1 MNFDFKFP
9 DVGEGIHEGKIL
21 QWKVEVDQAVKV
33 GDIIAV
39 VETDKVVAEIPSP
52 RDGRI
57 VKLNGAEGQIIHVD
71 DVLAVIE
78 IEGAEPYVEVVEE
91 ASTVIG
97 QLETAKGVVLPSSGE
112 GRLDNAQESVSLKT
126 EREVVLATPVARK
139 MAKDMGVDISK
150 VSGTGPGG
158 RVMKHDIQKAAEKP
172 EAKKEEEKPYYSP
185 AKTIAVTSH
194 EPVQAKVTES
204 VDFKISTLSTMRS
217 AIAVNMEISHNIPI
231 ATVSDYTEIDE
242 LVELR
247 KKLNAQD
254 NHLTFTPVIIKII
267 SAAVKK
273 YPLINSHYDPV
284 KKEVKTFDSI
294 NIGFATNTEAGLVV
308 PTLRNTEKK
317 SITELNDEIKLLS
330 QKAQSRTISL
340 DELRGGTIS
349 VTNYGSYGGVYGV
362 PKINPPQVAILGIG
376 RIHKAPYVKNDM
388 VVPAYILPVTLV
400 FDHRVIDGA
409 YAGEFLSYF
418 LKLAN
423 SPEKLFISL

>member
-1 MNFDFKFP
+1 MNFEFKFP

-21 QWKVEVDQAVKV
+21 QWKVEVGQIVKV

-52 RDGRI
+52 KDGKI
-57 VKLNGAEGQIIHVD
+57 IKLNGAEGQIIHVD

-78 IEGAEPYVEVVEE
+78 IEGEEKEVEIVEE

-112 GRLDNAQESVSLKT
+112 GRIDNAQETISLKT
-126 EREVVLATPVARK
+126 EREPVLATPVARK
-139 MAKDMGVDISK
+139 MAKDLGVDITK
-150 VSGTGPGG
+150 IKGTGPGG
-158 RVMKHDIQKAAEKP
+158 RIMKHDVQNAAEKLV
-172 EAKKEEEKPYYSP
+172 AKKEEPKAIPQ
-185 AKTIAVTSH
+185 
-194 EPVQAKVTES
+194 QAPLASKILQPQTLDTA
-204 VDFKISTLSTMRS
+204 DFKVSPLSTMRS
-217 AIAVNMEISHNIPI
+217 TIAVNMEISHNIPV
-231 ATVSDYTEIDE
+231 ATVSDYIEIDE

-247 KKLNAQD
+247 KKLNTED
-254 NHLTFTPVIIKII
+254 YHLTFTPILIKILA
-267 SAAVKK
+267 SALKK
-273 YPLINSHYDPV
+273 YPLLNSHFDTT
-284 KKEVKTFDSI
+284 KREVKTFNSI

-308 PTLRNTEKK
+308 PTLRNVEKK

-330 QKAQSRTISL
+330 QKAQNRTIQL
-340 DELRGGTIS
+340 EELKGGTIS
-349 VTNYGSYGGVYGV
+349 ITNYGSFGGVYGM

-388 VVPAYILPVTLV
+388 VIPAYILPVTLV

>member
-1 MNFDFKFP
+1 MNFEFKFP

-21 QWKVEVDQAVKV
+21 QWKVEVGQIVKV

-52 RDGRI
+52 KDGKI
-57 VKLNGAEGQIIHVD
+57 IKLNGAEGQIIHVD

-78 IEGAEPYVEVVEE
+78 IEGEEKEVEIVEE

-112 GRLDNAQESVSLKT
+112 GRIDNAQETISLKT
-126 EREVVLATPVARK
+126 EREPVLATPVARK
-139 MAKDMGVDISK
+139 MAKDLGVDITK
-150 VSGTGPGG
+150 IKGTGPGG
-158 RVMKHDIQKAAEKP
+158 RIMKHDVQNAAEKLV
-172 EAKKEEEKPYYSP
+172 AKKEEPKAIPQ
-185 AKTIAVTSH
+185 
-194 EPVQAKVTES
+194 QAPLASKILQPQTLDTA
-204 VDFKISTLSTMRS
+204 DFKVSPLSTMRS
-217 AIAVNMEISHNIPI
+217 TIAVNMEISHNIPV
-231 ATVSDYTEIDE
+231 ATVSDYIEIDE

-247 KKLNAQD
+247 KKLNTED
-254 NHLTFTPVIIKII
+254 YHLTFTPILIKILA
-267 SAAVKK
+267 SALKK
-273 YPLINSHYDPV
+273 YPLLNSHFDTT
-284 KKEVKTFDSI
+284 KREVKTFNSI

-308 PTLRNTEKK
+308 PTLRNVEKK

-330 QKAQSRTISL
+330 QKAQNRTIQL
-340 DELRGGTIS
+340 EELKGGTIS
-349 VTNYGSYGGVYGV
+349 ITNYGSFGGVYGM
-362 PKINPPQVAILGIG
+362 PKINPPQVAILGVG

-388 VVPAYILPVTLV
+388 VIPAYILPVTLV

>member
-1 MNFDFKFP
+1 MNFEFKFP

-21 QWKVEVDQAVKV
+21 QWKVEVGQIVKV

-52 RDGRI
+52 KDGKI

-78 IEGAEPYVEVVEE
+78 IEGEEKEVEIVEE

-112 GRLDNAQESVSLKT
+112 GRIDNAQETISLKT
-126 EREVVLATPVARK
+126 EREPVLATPVARK
-139 MAKDMGVDISK
+139 MAKDLGVDITK
-150 VSGTGPGG
+150 IKGTGPGG
-158 RVMKHDIQKAAEKP
+158 RIMKHDVQNAAEKLV
-172 EAKKEEEKPYYSP
+172 AKKEEPKAIPQ
-185 AKTIAVTSH
+185 
-194 EPVQAKVTES
+194 QAPLASKILQPQTLDTA
-204 VDFKISTLSTMRS
+204 DFKVSPLSTMRS
-217 AIAVNMEISHNIPI
+217 TIAVNMEISHNIPV
-231 ATVSDYTEIDE
+231 ATVSDYIEIDE

-247 KKLNAQD
+247 KKLNTEEY
-254 NHLTFTPVIIKII
+254 HLTFTPILIKILA
-267 SAAVKK
+267 SALKK
-273 YPLINSHYDPV
+273 YPLLNSHFDTT
-284 KKEVKTFDSI
+284 KREVKTFNSI

-308 PTLRNTEKK
+308 PTLRNVEKK

-330 QKAQSRTISL
+330 QKAQNRTIQL
-340 DELRGGTIS
+340 EELKGGTIS
-349 VTNYGSYGGVYGV
+349 ITNYGSFGGVYGM
-362 PKINPPQVAILGIG
+362 PKINPPQVAILGVG

-388 VVPAYILPVTLV
+388 VIPAYILPVTLV

>member
-1 MNFDFKFP
+1 MNFEFKFP

-21 QWKVEVDQAVKV
+21 QWKVEVGQIVKV

-52 RDGRI
+52 KDGKI
-57 VKLNGAEGQIIHVD
+57 IKLNGAEGQIIHVD

-78 IEGAEPYVEVVEE
+78 IEGEEKEVEIVEE
-91 ASTVIG
+91 ASTAIG

-112 GRLDNAQESVSLKT
+112 GRIDNAQETISLKT
-126 EREVVLATPVARK
+126 EREPVLATPVARK
-139 MAKDMGVDISK
+139 MAKDLGVDITK
-150 VSGTGPGG
+150 IKGTGPGG
-158 RVMKHDIQKAAEKP
+158 RIMKHDVQNAAEKLV
-172 EAKKEEEKPYYSP
+172 AKKEEPKAIPQ
-185 AKTIAVTSH
+185 
-194 EPVQAKVTES
+194 QAPLASKILQPQTLDTA
-204 VDFKISTLSTMRS
+204 DFKVSPLSTMRS
-217 AIAVNMEISHNIPI
+217 TIAVNMEISHNIPV
-231 ATVSDYTEIDE
+231 ATVSDYIEIDE

-247 KKLNAQD
+247 KKLNTEEY
-254 NHLTFTPVIIKII
+254 HLTFTPILIKILA
-267 SAAVKK
+267 SALKK
-273 YPLINSHYDPV
+273 YPLLNSHFDTT
-284 KKEVKTFDSI
+284 KREVKTFNSI

-308 PTLRNTEKK
+308 PTLRNVEKK

-330 QKAQSRTISL
+330 QKAQNRTIQL
-340 DELRGGTIS
+340 EELKGGTIS
-349 VTNYGSYGGVYGV
+349 ITNYGSFGGVYGM
-362 PKINPPQVAILGIG
+362 PKINPPQVAILGVG

-388 VVPAYILPVTLV
+388 VIPAYILPVTLV

>member
-1 MNFDFKFP
+1 MNFEFKFP

-21 QWKVEVDQAVKV
+21 QWKVEVGQIVKV

-52 RDGRI
+52 KDGKI
-57 VKLNGAEGQIIHVD
+57 IKLNGAEGQIIHVD

-78 IEGAEPYVEVVEE
+78 IEGEEKEVEIVEE

-112 GRLDNAQESVSLKT
+112 GRIDNAQETISLKT
-126 EREVVLATPVARK
+126 EREPVLATPVARK
-139 MAKDMGVDISK
+139 MAKDLGVDITK
-150 VSGTGPGG
+150 IKGTGPGG
-158 RVMKHDIQKAAEKP
+158 RIMKHDVQNAAEKLV
-172 EAKKEEEKPYYSP
+172 AKKEEPKAIPQ
-185 AKTIAVTSH
+185 
-194 EPVQAKVTES
+194 QAPLASKILQPQTLDTA
-204 VDFKISTLSTMRS
+204 DFKVSPLSTMRS
-217 AIAVNMEISHNIPI
+217 TIAVNMEISHNIPV
-231 ATVSDYTEIDE
+231 ATVSDYIEIDE

-247 KKLNAQD
+247 KKLNTED
-254 NHLTFTPVIIKII
+254 YHLTFTPILIKILA
-267 SAAVKK
+267 SALKK
-273 YPLINSHYDPV
+273 YPLLNSHFDTT
-284 KKEVKTFDSI
+284 KREVKTFNSI

-308 PTLRNTEKK
+308 PTLRNVEKK

-330 QKAQSRTISL
+330 QKAQNRTIQL
-340 DELRGGTIS
+340 EELKGGTIS
-349 VTNYGSYGGVYGV
+349 ITNYGSFGGVYGM

-376 RIHKAPYVKNDM
+376 RIHKAPYIKNDM
-388 VVPAYILPVTLV
+388 VIPAYILPVTLV

-418 LKLAN
+418 LKLVN

>member
-1 MNFDFKFP
+1 MNFEFKFP

-21 QWKVEVDQAVKV
+21 QWKVEVGQIVKV

-52 RDGRI
+52 KDGKI
-57 VKLNGAEGQIIHVD
+57 IKLNGAEGQIIHVD

-78 IEGAEPYVEVVEE
+78 IEGEEKEVEIVEE

-112 GRLDNAQESVSLKT
+112 GRIDNAQETISLKT
-126 EREVVLATPVARK
+126 EREPVLATPVARK
-139 MAKDMGVDISK
+139 MAKDLGVDITK
-150 VSGTGPGG
+150 IKGTGPGG
-158 RVMKHDIQKAAEKP
+158 RIMKHDVQNAAEKLV
-172 EAKKEEEKPYYSP
+172 AKKEEPKAIPQ
-185 AKTIAVTSH
+185 
-194 EPVQAKVTES
+194 QAPLASKILQPQTLDS
-204 VDFKISTLSTMRS
+204 ADFKVSPLSTMRS
-217 AIAVNMEISHNIPI
+217 TIAVNMEISHNIPV
-231 ATVSDYTEIDE
+231 ATVSDYIEIDE

-247 KKLNAQD
+247 KKLNTED
-254 NHLTFTPVIIKII
+254 YHLTFTPILIKILA
-267 SAAVKK
+267 SALKK
-273 YPLINSHYDPV
+273 YPLLNSHFDAT
-284 KKEVKTFDSI
+284 KREVKTFNSI

-308 PTLRNTEKK
+308 PTLRNVEKK

-330 QKAQSRTISL
+330 QKAQNRTIQL
-340 DELRGGTIS
+340 EELKGGTIS
-349 VTNYGSYGGVYGV
+349 ITNYGSFGGVYGM
-362 PKINPPQVAILGIG
+362 PKINPPQVAILGVG

-388 VVPAYILPVTLV
+388 VIPAYILPVTLV

>member
-1 MNFDFKFP
+1 MNFEFKFP

-21 QWKVEVDQAVKV
+21 QWKVEVGQIVKV

-52 RDGRI
+52 KDGKI
-57 VKLNGAEGQIIHVD
+57 IKLNGAEGQIIHVD

-78 IEGAEPYVEVVEE
+78 IEGEEKEVEIVEE

-112 GRLDNAQESVSLKT
+112 GRIDNAQETISLKT
-126 EREVVLATPVARK
+126 EREPVLATPVARK
-139 MAKDMGVDISK
+139 MAKDLGVDITK
-150 VSGTGPGG
+150 IKGTGPGG
-158 RVMKHDIQKAAEKP
+158 RIMKHDVQNAAEKLV
-172 EAKKEEEKPYYSP
+172 AKKEEPKAIPQ
-185 AKTIAVTSH
+185 
-194 EPVQAKVTES
+194 QAPLASKILQPQTLDTA
-204 VDFKISTLSTMRS
+204 DFKVSPLSTMRS
-217 AIAVNMEISHNIPI
+217 TIAVNMEISHNIPV
-231 ATVSDYTEIDE
+231 ATVSDYIEIDE

-247 KKLNAQD
+247 KKLNTED
-254 NHLTFTPVIIKII
+254 YHLTFTPILIKILA
-267 SAAVKK
+267 SALKK
-273 YPLINSHYDPV
+273 YPLLNSHFDTT
-284 KKEVKTFDSI
+284 KREVKTFNSI

-308 PTLRNTEKK
+308 PTLRNVEKK
-317 SITELNDEIKLLS
+317 SINELNDEIKLLS
-330 QKAQSRTISL
+330 QKAQNRTIQL
-340 DELRGGTIS
+340 EELKGGTIS
-349 VTNYGSYGGVYGV
+349 ITNYGSFGGVYGM

-388 VVPAYILPVTLV
+388 VIPAYILPVTLV

>member
-1 MNFDFKFP
+1 
-9 DVGEGIHEGKIL
+9 VGEGIHEGKIL
-21 QWKVEVDQAVKV
+21 QWKVEVGQIVKV

-52 RDGRI
+52 KDGKI
-57 VKLNGAEGQIIHVD
+57 IKLNGAEGQIIHVD

-78 IEGAEPYVEVVEE
+78 IEGEEKEVEIVEE

-112 GRLDNAQESVSLKT
+112 GRIDNAQETISLKT
-126 EREVVLATPVARK
+126 EREPVLATPVARK
-139 MAKDMGVDISK
+139 MAKDLGVDITK
-150 VSGTGPGG
+150 IKGTGPGG
-158 RVMKHDIQKAAEKP
+158 RIMKHDVQNAAEKLV
-172 EAKKEEEKPYYSP
+172 AKKEEPKAIPQ
-185 AKTIAVTSH
+185 
-194 EPVQAKVTES
+194 QAPLASKILQPQTLDS
-204 VDFKISTLSTMRS
+204 ADFKVSPLSTMRS
-217 AIAVNMEISHNIPI
+217 TIAVNMEISHNIPV
-231 ATVSDYTEIDE
+231 ATVSDYIEIDE

-247 KKLNAQD
+247 KKLNTED
-254 NHLTFTPVIIKII
+254 YHLTFTPILIKILA
-267 SAAVKK
+267 SALKK
-273 YPLINSHYDPV
+273 YPLLNSHFDAT
-284 KKEVKTFDSI
+284 KREVKTFNSI

-308 PTLRNTEKK
+308 PTLRNVEKK

-330 QKAQSRTISL
+330 QKAQNRTIQL
-340 DELRGGTIS
+340 EELKGGTIS
-349 VTNYGSYGGVYGV
+349 ITNYGSFGGVYGM
-362 PKINPPQVAILGIG
+362 PKINPPQVAILGVG

-388 VVPAYILPVTLV
+388 VIPAYILPVTLV

>member
-1 MNFDFKFP
+1 MNFEFKFP

-21 QWKVEVDQAVKV
+21 QWKVEVGQIVKV

-52 RDGRI
+52 KDGKI
-57 VKLNGAEGQIIHVD
+57 IKLNGAEGQIIHVD

-78 IEGAEPYVEVVEE
+78 IEGEEKEVEIVEE

-112 GRLDNAQESVSLKT
+112 GRIDNAQETISLKT
-126 EREVVLATPVARK
+126 EREPVLATPVARK
-139 MAKDMGVDISK
+139 MAKDLGVDITK
-150 VSGTGPGG
+150 IKGTGPGG
-158 RVMKHDIQKAAEKP
+158 RIMKHDVQNAAEKLV
-172 EAKKEEEKPYYSP
+172 AKKEEPKAIPQ
-185 AKTIAVTSH
+185 
-194 EPVQAKVTES
+194 QAPLASKILQPQTLDTA
-204 VDFKISTLSTMRS
+204 DFKVSPLSTMRS
-217 AIAVNMEISHNIPI
+217 TIAVNMEISHNIPV
-231 ATVSDYTEIDE
+231 ATVSDYIEIDE

-247 KKLNAQD
+247 KKLNTED
-254 NHLTFTPVIIKII
+254 YHLTFTPILIKILA
-267 SAAVKK
+267 SALKK
-273 YPLINSHYDPV
+273 YPLLNSHFDTT
-284 KKEVKTFDSI
+284 KREVKTFNSI

-308 PTLRNTEKK
+308 PTLRNVEKK
-317 SITELNDEIKLLS
+317 SINELNDEIKLLS
-330 QKAQSRTISL
+330 QKAQNRTIQL
-340 DELRGGTIS
+340 EELKGGTIS
-349 VTNYGSYGGVYGV
+349 ITNYGSFGGVYGM
-362 PKINPPQVAILGIG
+362 PKINPPQVAILGVG

-388 VVPAYILPVTLV
+388 VIPAYILPVTLV

>member
-1 MNFDFKFP
+1 MNFEFKFP

-21 QWKVEVDQAVKV
+21 QWKVEVGQMVKV

-52 RDGRI
+52 RDGKI

-78 IEGAEPYVEVVEE
+78 VEGEEKEVEIVEE

-97 QLETAKGVVLPSSGE
+97 QLETSKGVVLPSSGE
-112 GRLDNAQESVSLKT
+112 GRMDNAQETISLKT
-126 EREVVLATPVARK
+126 EREPILATPVARK
-139 MAKDMGVDISK
+139 MAKDLGVDITK
-150 VSGTGPGG
+150 VKGTGPGG
-158 RVMKHDIQKAAEKP
+158 RIMKHDIQNAAEKLV
-172 EAKKEEEKPYYSP
+172 AKKEEP
-185 AKTIAVTSH
+185 KTI
-194 EPVQAKVTES
+194 PQAPLASQVLQS
-204 VDFKISTLSTMRS
+204 QISDSADFKVSPLSTMRNT
-217 AIAVNMEISHNIPI
+217 IAVNMEISHNIPI
-231 ATVSDYTEIDE
+231 ATVSDYIEIDE

-247 KKLNAQD
+247 KKLNTED
-254 NHLTFTPVIIKII
+254 YHLTFTPILIKILA
-267 SAAVKK
+267 SALKK
-273 YPLINSHYDPV
+273 YPLLNSHFDPT
-284 KKEVKTFDSI
+284 KREVKTFNSI

-308 PTLRNTEKK
+308 PTIRNVEKK

-330 QKAQSRTISL
+330 QKAQNRTIQL
-340 DELRGGTIS
+340 EELRGGTIS
-349 VTNYGSYGGVYGV
+349 ITNYGSFGGVYGM
-362 PKINPPQVAILGIG
+362 PKINPPQVAIIGIG

-388 VVPAYILPVTLV
+388 VIPAYILPVTLV

>member
-1 MNFDFKFP
+1 MNFEFKFP

-21 QWKVEVDQAVKV
+21 QWKVEVGQIVKV

-52 RDGRI
+52 KDGKI
-57 VKLNGAEGQIIHVD
+57 IKLNGAEGQIIHVD

-78 IEGAEPYVEVVEE
+78 IEGEEKEVEIVEE

-112 GRLDNAQESVSLKT
+112 GRIDNAQETISLKT
-126 EREVVLATPVARK
+126 EREPVLATPVARK
-139 MAKDMGVDISK
+139 MAKDLGVDITK
-150 VSGTGPGG
+150 IKGTGPGG
-158 RVMKHDIQKAAEKP
+158 RIMKHDVQNAAEKLV
-172 EAKKEEEKPYYSP
+172 AKKEEPKAIPQ
-185 AKTIAVTSH
+185 
-194 EPVQAKVTES
+194 QAPLASKILQPQTLDTA
-204 VDFKISTLSTMRS
+204 DFKVSPLSTMRS
-217 AIAVNMEISHNIPI
+217 TIAVNMEISHNIPV
-231 ATVSDYTEIDE
+231 ATVSDYIEIDE

-247 KKLNAQD
+247 KKLNTEEY
-254 NHLTFTPVIIKII
+254 HLTFTPILIKILA
-267 SAAVKK
+267 SALKK
-273 YPLINSHYDPV
+273 YPLLNSHFDTT
-284 KKEVKTFDSI
+284 KREVKTFNSI

-308 PTLRNTEKK
+308 PTLRNVEKK

-330 QKAQSRTISL
+330 QKAQNRTIQL
-340 DELRGGTIS
+340 EELKGGTIS
-349 VTNYGSYGGVYGV
+349 ITNYGSFGGVYGM
-362 PKINPPQVAILGIG
+362 PKINPPQVAILGVG

-388 VVPAYILPVTLV
+388 VIPAYILPVTLV